1 MQRNVNVHFMFNFSV
16 HGEFIAADYYYYYF
30 YYYYYPNALGI
41 QTESYLKVK
50 LTKWADKF
58 NIGSCLV

>member
-1 MQRNVNVHFMFNFSV
+1 MHSNVNVHFMFNFSV
-16 HGEFIAADYYYYYF
+16 HGKFIADI
-30 YYYYYPNALGI
+30 PNALGI

-50 LTKWADKF
+50 LTKWAEKF